1 VFIKKYK
8 EGDID
13 VIKAAL
19 NGNDKAFSLLMEK
32 YYSGVE
38 KFIVHKIGNKNTD
51 VEDLTIEVFSKAFI
65 KLEQYSS
72 DYAFSTW
79 LLKIAN
85 NSCIDYFRKNNN
97 NEISFQ
103 NINDLNENDIVDY
116 FLSSED
122 HIINEQSSKY
132 LEKELKQLKP
142 KYLKL
147 IKLRYYNQL
156 SYNEIADELGISL
169 SSVKIQLY
177 RAKKEMSNI
186 LNLKNN

>member
-1 VFIKKYK
+1 MFIKKYK